1 MDCLKNNLKISLSI
15 LIAFC
20 ISFSTLVVF
29 VIQFPI
35 ASDERVFA
43 VPNPDEKKQSEFYL
57 QNFDPREKKIFIYG
71 SSMVWS
77 IHGNIIEENLQK
89 NELDYEVYNI
99 GIGGTKP
106 ENTEKVLDMIISA
119 QPAVVAYGIADRDF
133 ITGEWFPEEEKSTE
147 ILPEPSRVFGELFSF
162 LEHTFNF
169 DTEFLS
175 RPMGNTLEVL
185 RGPLDAPLLPIIAD
199 DAIKRG
205 QEVETYLEDLPP
217 VAENENVIVL
227 KNIITKLRENDIH
240 VIIFVPPVH
249 KYHIEHLSDNQQK
262 YFSNVL
268 ETISNDSEIHIYSLY
283 DYYREMDVWYDFIH
297 VTSSPNFLNYSNDIS
312 DIFLKELSP

>member
-43 VPNPDEKKQSEFYL
+43 GFVGIPDEKKQSEFYL

-133 ITGEWFPEEEKSTE
+133 ITGEWFSEEEKSDE
-147 ILPEPSRVFGELFSF
+147 ILPEPSRVFGELFSKGKF
-162 LEHTFNF
+162 RT
-169 DTEFLS
+169 
-175 RPMGNTLEVL
+175 
-185 RGPLDAPLLPIIAD
+185 
-199 DAIKRG
+199 
-205 QEVETYLEDLPP
+205 
-217 VAENENVIVL
+217 
-227 KNIITKLRENDIH
+227 
-240 VIIFVPPVH
+240 
-249 KYHIEHLSDNQQK
+249 
-262 YFSNVL
+262 
-268 ETISNDSEIHIYSLY
+268 IYSG
-283 DYYREMDVWYDFIH
+283 DTIGF
-297 VTSSPNFLNYSNDIS
+297 SG
-312 DIFLKELSP
+312 